1 MEKANLTRDGYTAS
15 ARWEHETDWDWE
27 KYATWVTDNLAANY
41 QVITRDKTR
50 LEFRRP
56 LEADVFQL
64 KIKMGISKGARRV
77 IVNFNAYPD

>member
-15 ARWEHETDWDWE
+15 AGWEYETDWDWE

-56 LEADVFQL
+56 TYF
-64 KIKMGISKGARRV
+64 S
-77 IVNFNAYPD
+77 